1 MRREGDLTKVAIQ
14 GLGEV
19 PTTIEIVLKKEKPDV
34 TYIVTSDY
42 QLKLVAPHAGYNVS
56 NKEVV
61 ERAAKKVKAKV
72 KFKKCDPF
80 DPESVTEAIRQIL
93 EEIDPKKDEVIVNYT
108 GGSSL
113 VRLLLGATGVVLPTV
128 MKAKVLYAI
137 KYPEGTEITAD
148 HTGVLREI
156 FPEDLQVLFSLKK
169 GKGSS
174 SKPKL

>member
-1 MRREGDLTKVAIQ
+1 
-14 GLGEV
+14 
-19 PTTIEIVLKKEKPDV
+19 
-34 TYIVTSDY
+34 
-42 QLKLVAPHAGYNVS
+42 
-56 NKEVV
+56 
-61 ERAAKKVKAKV
+61 
-72 KFKKCDPF
+72 
-80 DPESVTEAIRQIL
+80 
-93 EEIDPKKDEVIVNYT
+93 
-108 GGSSL
+108 L

-137 KYPEGTEITAD
+137 KYPEGTEIMAD

>member
-1 MRREGDLTKVAIQ
+1 MKIAIQ

-19 PTTIEIVLKKEKPDV
+19 PTTIEIVLKKEKPDI

-42 QLKLVAPHAGYNVS
+42 QLNLVAPHAGYKLS
-56 NKEVV
+56 NREVI
-61 ERAAKKVKAKV
+61 EKTARKVKTEV

-80 DPESVTEAIRQIL
+80 DPESVSKTIREIL
-93 EEIDPKKDEVIVNYT
+93 EEIDPEKDEVIVNYT

-137 KYPEGTEITAD
+137 KYPEGTEIMAD
-148 HTGVLREI
+148 HTRMLREI

-169 GKGSS
+169 GKKFS
-174 SKPKL
+174 SKPKS

>member
-1 MRREGDLTKVAIQ
+1 MKVAIQ

-42 QLKLVAPHAGYNVS
+42 QLNLVAPHAGYKVS

-61 ERAAKKVKAKV
+61 ERAAREVKAKV

-80 DPESVTEAIRQIL
+80 DPESVGKTIREIL
-93 EEIDPKKDEVIVNYT
+93 EEIDLKKDEVVVNYT

-137 KYPEGTEITAD
+137 KYPEGTEIMAD
-148 HTGVLREI
+148 HTGILREI
-156 FPEDLQVLFSLKK
+156 FPEDLQVLFSLKR

-174 SKPKL
+174 SKPKS